1 MEVKNDG
8 YSRANFPGAR
18 LWQKVTPIAE
28 TAAELFYN
36 RLVETDDSAR
46 QLFEGVDMKEQ
57 GRKLMEMIGIAVA
70 GLDDIASLVPA
81 LHGLGEQHVGFGVKG
96 PHFDSVGAALLWTL
110 GQGLG
115 DAFTKEVEEAWTE
128 VYGVLAGTMKEGL
141 GSAAD

>member
-1 MEVKNDG
+1 MVTPNQISLVQDSWE
-8 YSRANFPGAR
+8 
-18 LWQKVTPIAE
+18 KVTPIAE
-28 TAAELFYN
+28 TAAELFYG

-57 GRKLMEMIGIAVA
+57 GRKLMDMIGIAVA
-70 GLDDIASLVPA
+70 GLGDLGTLAPA
-81 LHGLGEQHVGFGVKG
+81 LHDLGQQHAGFGVKD

-115 DAFTKEVEEAWTE
+115 DEFTKEVEEAWTE
-128 VYGVLAGTMKEGL
+128 VYGVLAGAMKEGL

>member
-8 YSRANFPGAR
+8 YSQANFPGAR

-81 LHGLGEQHVGFGVKG
+81 LHDLGEQHVGFGVKG

-115 DAFTKEVEEAWTE
+115 DAVHQGGRR
-128 VYGVLAGTMKEGL
+128 GV
-141 GSAAD
+141 D

>member
-1 MEVKNDG
+1 
-8 YSRANFPGAR
+8 
-18 LWQKVTPIAE
+18 
-28 TAAELFYN
+28 
-36 RLVETDDSAR
+36 
-46 QLFEGVDMKEQ
+46 MKEQ